1 MSKDQLKNGLDLIL
15 LLDLTLA
22 TMDSYNF
29 KGVVKN
35 KANLFKRAIEKQV
48 DKAIDSETQRDEEF
62 VQNAITLKERMIKD
76 IATMNE
82 ADQILLSEFVHKFKN
97 NIEIARGKGVT
108 FFNKII

>member
-1 MSKDQLKNGLDLIL
+1 
-15 LLDLTLA
+15 
-22 TMDSYNF
+22 MDSYNF

-82 ADQILLSEFVHKFKN
+82 ADQILLSEFVHKFAN
-97 NIEIARGKGVT
+97 NIEIAREKGT
-108 FFNKII
+108 AFFNKII